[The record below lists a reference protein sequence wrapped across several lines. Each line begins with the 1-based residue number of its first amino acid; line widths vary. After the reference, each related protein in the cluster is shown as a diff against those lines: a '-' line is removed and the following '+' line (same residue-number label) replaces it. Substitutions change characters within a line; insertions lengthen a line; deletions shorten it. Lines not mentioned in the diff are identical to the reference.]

1 MIYLHTIH
9 RMSILDFFPFIG
21 EGCGESLDMSSI
33 KDEKTCNDAAYNLV
47 ETYPDL
53 KELPT
58 KANTHASSTDM
69 FTSNNDFLFGC
80 YWQKLQNGK
89 NYLWFNSFGVKNEC
103 PGDSPCISIC
113 TKSGEFHRYNFNRSL
128 RYHIFVHYN

>member
-1 MIYLHTIH
+1 
-9 RMSILDFFPFIG
+9 MSILDFFPFIG

-53 KELPT
+53 RELPT
-58 KANTHASSTDM
+58 KANTHPSSTDM

-113 TKSGEFHRYNFNRSL
+113 TKSGEFHRNKFNRNL
-128 RYHIFVHYN
+128 R